1 MSPLIEFKTRLLKSD
16 PAQELMIKEF
26 ELVQDSSTLGLDV

>member
-16 PAQELMIKEF
+16 PAQELLIKEL
-26 ELVQDSSTLGLDV
+26 ELLQ